1 MRRLAVLSCSSV
13 RRGRLTVQLSG
24 RSRRR
29 VTTLRDPD
37 ESDQLRSRR
46 STRSFGTPRRGRKR
60 RHDRAG
66 PHPQRPGSLQR
77 LLRPDRS
84 APARRRK
91 RQLRVEPEARH
102 LESARPAWT
111 GRPHGPT
118 RRGWSTG
125 RSRSGGC
132 DGLSRTAGR
141 PGAARACRCSR
152 CSRPPRPARS
162 RWRAR
167 RHRPA
172 GAGGRYRPSGSSW
185 AAGRTWAPGSF
196 RAGGSRRSGGTGGAC
211 RTNRRDRPGRSRRLA
226 ARDRRAGDLGR
237 ERGAQHYG
245 HGDCDVS
252 GRQGPA
258 RRWRSRH
265 HDRLREGARPPRG

>member
-37 ESDQLRSRR
+37 ESDQPRSRR
-46 STRSFGTPRRGRKR
+46 STRSVGTPRRGRKR
-60 RHDRAG
+60 RHDQAG

-77 LLRPDRS
+77 LLGPDGS
-84 APARRRK
+84 APARRRE
-91 RQLRVEPEARH
+91 RQVRVEREARH
-102 LESARPAWT
+102 LESARAAWT
-111 GRPHGPT
+111 DRPRGPT

-125 RSRSGGC
+125 RSRNVGC
-132 DGLSRTAGR
+132 DGHARAAGR
-141 PGAARACRCSR
+141 PGTPRACRCGR
-152 CSRPPRPARS
+152 CSRPSRPAWS
-162 RWRAR
+162 RRRAR

-185 AAGRTWAPGSF
+185 ATGRTWAPGSF
-196 RAGGSRRSGGTGGAC
+196 RAGGSRRASGT
-211 RTNRRDRPGRSRRLA
+211 GRSRRLA